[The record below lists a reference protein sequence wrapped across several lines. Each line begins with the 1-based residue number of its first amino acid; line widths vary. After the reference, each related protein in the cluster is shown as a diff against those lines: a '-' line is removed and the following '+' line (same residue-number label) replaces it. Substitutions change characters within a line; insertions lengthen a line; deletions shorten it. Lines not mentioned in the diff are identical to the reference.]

1 MTNAFGAWFQVLL
14 DMSCG
19 SGLFTRRF
27 AASGCFKGVI
37 AADYSVGMLD
47 QTSGFIAQN
56 ASVDPQCG
64 QIGCMFRER
73 ALACIVKTSDL
84 SAACTCTGA
93 RSNRLWASLCCF

>member
-1 MTNAFGAWFQVLL
+1 
-14 DMSCG
+14 MSCG

-56 ASVDPQCG
+56 ASVDPRCG
-64 QIGCMFRER
+64 QIACMRREQGS
-73 ALACIVKTSDL
+73 ACVMKAGL
-84 SAACTCTGA
+84 ECSA
-93 RSNRLWASLCCF
+93 